1 MPNCTRLG
9 CSVTEWG
16 RTEYCRLDEWGRTEG
31 RDRGRPLMQN
41 QRLAA
46 VTVGVR
52 NDSESEV
59 FSAAWCDCVESFQ

>member
-1 MPNCTRLG
+1 MG
-9 CSVTEWG
+9 CSVAEWG

-59 FSAAWCDCVESFQ
+59 F